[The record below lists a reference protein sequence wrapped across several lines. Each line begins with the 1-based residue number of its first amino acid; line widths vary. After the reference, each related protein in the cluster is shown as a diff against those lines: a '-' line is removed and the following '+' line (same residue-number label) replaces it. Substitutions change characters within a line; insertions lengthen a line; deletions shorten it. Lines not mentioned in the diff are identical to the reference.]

1 MLCRVLLMIA
11 VIVFFHTLHCA
22 RQMYFC
28 YPSTNWGVLKL
39 YLHPT
44 DESGVNRLLIRLLTF
59 TYLVLVSAQISALIR
74 SVNTQTHPDQTE
86 VVAKI

>member
-1 MLCRVLLMIA
+1 MQSLTDDCSHCFLSHV
-11 VIVFFHTLHCA
+11 HCA

>member
-1 MLCRVLLMIA
+1 MIA
-11 VIVFFHTLHCA
+11 VIVFFLA

-28 YPSTNWGVLKL
+28 YPSTNWDVLKL
-39 YLHPT
+39 YLHLT

-59 TYLVLVSAQISALIR
+59 TSLVVVSAQISPLIR
-74 SVNTQTHPDQTE
+74 SVITQTHPNQTE